1 MALKIYARILLCL
14 SAGLLLSA
22 ILHQPVCAA
31 NVEAKFHAAE
41 RCSRNLKSNPQVQ
54 KYRDRWL
61 RCIQQYLAVY
71 RDDPHGP
78 WAAAG
83 LYHAGVLYGELY
95 QRSFLESD
103 RREAIDLLDTVGR
116 HFPRSNYR
124 ARANSASQ
132 RLKQGRTAT
141 ASKKESP
148 APASPKK
155 EIPAAPSSRREIPAA
170 PSPRKE
176 IAATQAP
183 GKQTVGTQAPSR
195 QTSKAQ
201 QLYERAKAQEIRLQD
216 KPELKRYRDSWLA
229 AINLYRQAYEAAPEG
244 PLAPAALY
252 GWAENYEGLHRWSRN
267 EQDRAESH
275 RIFQQLIKVFPES
288 VHAEKARVR
297 DADFNPH
304 REDGIAD
311 AITEVIQSADAG
323 QPQHTTQKTLS
334 QQPAFVDGLRFWSNP
349 RYTRVVIDASSDT
362 IFSHR
367 ELRED
372 PSIGKPQRIYIDV
385 HNSRLGQNLQKV
397 IPINDN
403 LLSDAR
409 AGQYT
414 PDTVRVVVDIKSS
427 KYYKIFSLN
436 NPYRIVLDVWGMD
449 GDLSGDTPSGQPA
462 VLQRPSTGK
471 LPDSA
476 IVKQLALGV
485 RRIVIDPGHGGK
497 DFGAPGA
504 VKGVHEKHLALDISR
519 KLAEKLRAELAFEVI
534 LTRDSDVYLSLE
546 ERTAIA
552 NTQNADLFISV
563 HTNAS
568 LNKNAHGIETFI
580 LNLATDDDAILVAA
594 RENATSAKNISDLDS
609 ILKDLMQNAK
619 VNESTR
625 LASYV
630 QQGMLHQLTKKYPKI
645 QNKGVKK
652 APFYVLL
659 GAEMP
664 SILVEA
670 GFISNLEECRRLI
683 DPDYQDR
690 LCQGIVEGIKRYIQE
705 INPMATGIRKV
716 IGEES

>member
-1 MALKIYARILLCL
+1 MVPKTCARILLLLLL
-14 SAGLLLSA
+14 SAGLISA
-22 ILHQPVCAA
+22 AFPHPSLAA
-31 NVEAKFHAAE
+31 STAQTKYHEAE
-41 RCSRNLKSNPQVQ
+41 RCQRNLKNNPQQQ

-83 LYHAGVLYGELY
+83 LYQAGVMYGELY
-95 QRSFLESD
+95 RRSLLESD

-124 ARANSASQ
+124 DRARSAADQ
-132 RLKQGRTAT
+132 LRQGRTAV
-141 ASKKESP
+141 ASRKET
-148 APASPKK
+148 APATAPKK
-155 EIPAAPSSRREIPAA
+155 ETPAPRAPAKRNAGI
-170 PSPRKE
+170 
-176 IAATQAP
+176 
-183 GKQTVGTQAPSR
+183 QTPKGETV
-195 QTSKAQ
+195 KAQ
-201 QLYERAKAQEIRLQD
+201 QLYEKAKAQEIRLE
-216 KPELKRYRDSWLA
+216 KNPELKKYRDSWLA
-229 AINLYRQAYEAAPEG
+229 VINLYRQSYEAAPQG
-244 PLAPAALY
+244 PLAPSALY
-252 GWAENYEGLHRWSRN
+252 GWAENYEALHRWSRN
-267 EQDRAESH
+267 AQDRSEAQ
-275 RIFQQLIKVFPES
+275 RLFQQLIHGFPES
-288 VHAEKARVR
+288 VYAEKARARTDSGIASSQDDVG
-297 DADFNPH
+297 
-304 REDGIAD
+304 DGIAR
-311 AITEVIQSADAG
+311 VIQGTDPVRPNDT
-323 QPQHTTQKTLS
+323 QPPASS
-334 QQPAFVDGLRFWSNP
+334 QNPAIVDSLRFWSNP

-362 IFSHR
+362 EFSHH

-372 PSIGKPQRIYIDV
+372 PTIGKPQRIYIDV
-385 HNSRLGQNLQKV
+385 HNSRLSQNLEKV
-397 IPINDN
+397 IPINDD

-436 NPYRIVLDVWGMD
+436 NPYRIVLDVWGID
-449 GDLSGDTPSGQPA
+449 SQSSGAPA
-462 VLQRPSTGK
+462 VVQSPSSRK
-471 LPDSA
+471 VPDSA

-497 DFGAPGA
+497 DYGAPGA
-504 VKGVHEKHLALDISR
+504 IKGIHEKNVTLQISR
-519 KLAEKLRAELAFEVI
+519 RLAAKLSSELSCEVI

-568 LNKNAHGIETFI
+568 LNKQAHGVETFI
-580 LNLATDDDAILVAA
+580 LNLATDDEAIMVAA
-594 RENATSAKNISDLDS
+594 RENATSTKNISDLDS

-619 VNESTR
+619 VTESTR

-630 QQGMLHQLTKKYPKI
+630 QIGMLNQLSKKNAQI

-664 SILVEA
+664 SILIEA
-670 GFISNLEECRRLI
+670 GFISNAAECRRLI
-683 DPDYQDR
+683 DPDYQE
-690 LCQGIVEGIKRYIQE
+690 LVSQGIVDGIKRYIQE
-705 INPMATGIRKV
+705 ITPMAMDRLQGP
-716 IGEES
+716 GHES